1 MKTSTTNFS
10 CSLCIA
16 FMAFFAFGCG
26 SDDSGINDCTN
37 NAWAQIFTDEATAY
51 GNALTAYQNN
61 PTPENCGNIK
71 SAAIEYLEALRDA
84 LDCVPTANR
93 AEVDQAINEAQAE
106 VNQEDC
112 D

>member
-1 MKTSTTNFS
+1 
-10 CSLCIA
+10 
-16 FMAFFAFGCG
+16 MAFFAFGCG
-26 SDDSGINDCTN
+26 SDDSGINDWTN

-51 GNALTAYQNN
+51 GNALKAYQNN
-61 PTPENCGNIK
+61 PSPENCASIK
-71 SAAIEYLEALRDA
+71 SAAIDYLEALRDA
-84 LDCVPTANR
+84 LDCVPTADR